1 MTPHTPPSP
10 IDATTLLSA
19 VPALLGFIPTRSL
32 IVVVLR
38 SPNNVRVAMR
48 FDLSLTPDGCAADE
62 LLVVAESLGHIVR
75 RHGGGPVVAVIADD
89 RYSPHDDR
97 YRRVFSLADDCLTES
112 GGLAQGFVVTAFE
125 RHAPWQLIWRRGT
138 GPTAAGVGGRPAGG
152 TMADPYTSP
161 TAVAEAV
168 STGRRILGDRGEI
181 AAMLTP
187 LPHCDSPNCDFPS
200 SDFPSS
206 DFPSSDSPSG
216 DSPIVTEFI
225 AGQPV
230 SARPELRLAPPRGER
245 SSRPALV
252 GIEPHG
258 GIEPRGDIEPRDGRN
273 AELLRAVLHAMQ
285 APGVPDCAT
294 MTLLHRA
301 ITTLPVRDAALACAV
316 TDLRADAEN
325 LWRTLTRRLRGTGRA
340 SAATLLAHLH
350 YIGGEGAF
358 AGVALDCALAADP
371 GWKLATLLDQALR
384 GGATPSILWDM
395 IDESYGIAT
404 DLGVVI
410 PRATLRAVG

>member
-1 MTPHTPPSP
+1 M
-10 IDATTLLSA
+10 L
-19 VPALLGFIPTRSL
+19 
-32 IVVVLR
+32 
-38 SPNNVRVAMR
+38 
-48 FDLSLTPDGCAADE
+48 
-62 LLVVAESLGHIVR
+62 
-75 RHGGGPVVAVIADD
+75 AVIADD
-89 RYSPHDDR
+89 RYSPDDDR
-97 YRRVFSLADDCLTES
+97 YRQVFSLTDDCLVDS

-125 RHAPWQLIWRRGT
+125 QHAPWQLIWRRGS
-138 GPTAAGVGGRPAGG
+138 GPTGAGVGGRPAGG

-168 STGRRILGDRGEI
+168 STGRRILGDRGEM

-187 LPHCDSPNCDFPS
+187 LPHCDSRNCDSPNCG
-200 SDFPSS
+200 
-206 DFPSSDSPSG
+206 FPSSDSP
-216 DSPIVTEFI
+216 IRTEPI

-230 SARPELRLAPPRGER
+230 SARTELRLAPPQGER
-245 SSRPALV
+245 STRPALA
-252 GIEPHG
+252 GIESDG
-258 GIEPRGDIEPRDGRN
+258 GIEPREGRN
-273 AELLRAVLHAMQ
+273 AELLRAVLRAMQ
-285 APGVPDCAT
+285 APGVPDCQT
-294 MTLLHRA
+294 MTVLHRA

-371 GWKLATLLDQALR
+371 GWKLANLLDQALR
-384 GGATPSILWDM
+384 GGAPPSLLWDM

>member
-1 MTPHTPPSP
+1 MTPQTPPSP

-19 VPALLGFIPTRSL
+19 VPALLGFIPSRSL
-32 IVVVLR
+32 IVVVLQ
-38 SPNNVRVAMR
+38 SPNSVRVAMR
-48 FDLSLTPDGCAADE
+48 YDLSLTPDGRATDE
-62 LLVVAESLGHIVR
+62 LLVVAESFGHIVR
-75 RHGGGPVVAVIADD
+75 RHGGGPVLAVIADD

-97 YRRVFSLADDCLTES
+97 YRQVFSLADDCLADS

-125 RHAPWQLIWRRGT
+125 RHAPWQLIWRRCA
-138 GPTAAGVGGRPAGG
+138 GPTVAGVGGRPASG

-168 STGRRILGDRGEI
+168 STGRRILGDRSEM

-187 LPHCDSPNCDFPS
+187 LPHCDSTHCDS
-200 SDFPSS
+200 LKCG
-206 DFPSSDSPSG
+206 FPSSDSP
-216 DSPIVTEFI
+216 ICTESI
-225 AGQPV
+225 AVQPV
-230 SARPELRLAPPRGER
+230 SARTELRLAPPRGER
-245 SSRPALV
+245 ATRPALA
-252 GIEPHG
+252 GIESDG
-258 GIEPRGDIEPRDGRN
+258 GIEPREGRN
-273 AELLRAVLHAMQ
+273 GELLRAVLRAMQ

-294 MTLLHRA
+294 MTVLHRA

-384 GGATPSILWDM
+384 GGATPSLLWEM

>member
-1 MTPHTPPSP
+1 MTPQTPPSP

-19 VPALLGFIPTRSL
+19 VPALLGFIPSRSL
-32 IVVVLR
+32 IVVVLQ
-38 SPNNVRVAMR
+38 SPNSVRVAMR
-48 FDLSLTPDGCAADE
+48 YDLSLTPDGRATDE
-62 LLVVAESLGHIVR
+62 LLVVAESFGHIVR
-75 RHGGGPVVAVIADD
+75 RHGGGPVLAVIADD

-97 YRRVFSLADDCLTES
+97 YRQVFSLADDCLADS

-125 RHAPWQLIWRRGT
+125 RHAPWQLIWRRCA
-138 GPTAAGVGGRPAGG
+138 GPTAAGVGGRPASG

-168 STGRRILGDRGEI
+168 STGRRILADRGEM

-187 LPHCDSPNCDFPS
+187 LPHCDSPNCDS
-200 SDFPSS
+200 LNCE
-206 DFPSSDSPSG
+206 FPSSDSP
-216 DSPIVTEFI
+216 IRTESI
-225 AGQPV
+225 AVQPV
-230 SARPELRLAPPRGER
+230 SARTELRLAPPRGER
-245 SSRPALV
+245 ATRPALAGIESDGGIESHV

-258 GIEPRGDIEPRDGRN
+258 GIEPREGRN
-273 AELLRAVLHAMQ
+273 AELLRAVLRAMQ

-294 MTLLHRA
+294 MTVLHRA

-316 TDLRADAEN
+316 TDLRSDAEN

-358 AGVALDCALAADP
+358 AGIALDCALAADP

-384 GGATPSILWDM
+384 GGATPSLLWEM

>member
-1 MTPHTPPSP
+1 MTPQIPPSP

-19 VPALLGFIPTRSL
+19 VPALLGFIPSRSL
-32 IVVVLR
+32 IVVVLQ
-38 SPNNVRVAMR
+38 SPNSVRVAMR
-48 FDLSLTPDGCAADE
+48 YDLSLTPDGRATDE
-62 LLVVAESLGHIVR
+62 LLVVAERFGHIVR
-75 RHGGGPVVAVIADD
+75 RHGGGPVLAVIADD

-97 YRRVFSLADDCLTES
+97 YRQVFSLADDCLADS

-125 RHAPWQLIWRRGT
+125 RHAPWQLIWRRCA
-138 GPTAAGVGGRPAGG
+138 GPTAAGVGGRPASG

-168 STGRRILGDRGEI
+168 STGRRILGDRSEM

-187 LPHCDSPNCDFPS
+187 LPHCDSTHC
-200 SDFPSS
+200 
-206 DFPSSDSPSG
+206 DSPSG
-216 DSPIVTEFI
+216 DFPSGAEFDG
-225 AGQPV
+225 GQRV
-230 SARPELRLAPPRGER
+230 STRTELRLAPVQDDL
-245 SSRPALV
+245 SNRPAAM
-252 GIEPHG
+252 G
-258 GIEPRGDIEPRDGRN
+258 RKSRDGRN

-294 MTLLHRA
+294 MTVLHRA

-316 TDLRADAEN
+316 TDLRSDAEN

-384 GGATPSILWDM
+384 GGATPSLLWEM